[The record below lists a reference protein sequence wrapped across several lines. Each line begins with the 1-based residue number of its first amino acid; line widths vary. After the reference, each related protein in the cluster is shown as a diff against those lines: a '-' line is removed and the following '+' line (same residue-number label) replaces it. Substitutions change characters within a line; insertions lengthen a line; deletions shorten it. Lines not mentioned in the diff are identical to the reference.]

1 MGDPKRQA
9 AEPFTD
15 LDRELSALASEWR
28 AARGVSSSSRK
39 AAMHPAYQRMI
50 GKGLVAV
57 PFLLRQLQERPDH
70 WFVALMA
77 ITGKDPVPQ
86 ESQGKIKE
94 MADAW
99 VAWGKAERSRA
110 NIR

>member
-1 MGDPKRQA
+1 MADANRQT
-9 AEPFTD
+9 AEPATD

-39 AAMHPAYQRMI
+39 AAMHPAYQMII
-50 GKGLVAV
+50 GKGTAAI
-57 PFLLRQLQERPDH
+57 PFLLRRLQEKPDH
-70 WFVALMA
+70 WFLALMA
-77 ITGKDPVPQ
+77 ITGKDPVPK

-99 VAWGKAERSRA
+99 VTWGKAEGY
-110 NIR
+110 I

>member
-1 MGDPKRQA
+1 MADAKRQT

-28 AARGVSSSSRK
+28 AARGISSSSRK

-50 GKGLVAV
+50 GKGTAAV
-57 PFLLRQLQERPDH
+57 PFLLRQLQEKPDH
-70 WFVALMA
+70 WFLALMA
-77 ITGKDPVPQ
+77 ITGKDPVPR

-99 VAWGKAERSRA
+99 VAWGKAEGY
-110 NIR
+110 I